1 MAQVYEETM
10 SAMAHWLKG
19 DQAWRKKSQS
29 ISIHLDVG
37 IEADIIDTGLFVFVH
52 LAQQLHQVLS
62 IKSRQLTVDFPLQT
76 GSALAAAGMTL
87 EDLKHDGLLWADD
100 LIPTTD

>member
-10 SAMAHWLKG
+10 SAMAHWRKG

-29 ISIHLDVG
+29 ISIHLCVEL
-37 IEADIIDTGLFVFVH
+37 EADVIDTGLFIH

-62 IKSRQLTVDFPLQT
+62 IKS
-76 GSALAAAGMTL
+76 
-87 EDLKHDGLLWADD
+87 
-100 LIPTTD
+100 